1 MNPLDL
7 LEAPLRAV
15 LDFFHGIGFTWGW
28 AIVMLTLLVRLILLP
43 LFVKQYKSARRMQEV
58 APQMKELRRKY
69 KGNKKKLQ
77 EETMNLYKE
86 NDVNPFGSCLPLLL
100 QAPVFIALYYTLR
113 SQNFADG
120 TDVSFMYVI
129 PDVSKLLTEI
139 GWAVIPLIVVYAVS
153 QLISSELSATAN
165 MSKNQRWLMRLLPIG
180 IVFFIFQ
187 FPVPAGLVI
196 YWATT
201 NLWTAGQQ
209 LVLKRRIEAEIEAS
223 GGSLLNPKTTDSD
236 EADDADDVADADGAD
251 DAVDSADGVP
261 AGAVA
266 AVATED
272 VEVRTKSLPR
282 RRGRKKKDAAGP
294 AGAVEANGASVE
306 APPPPP
312 EAANGAATG
321 AAEPTAD
328 AEPTT
333 DADASAAD
341 ASAAETTPADAGSES
356 AGSQKA
362 QQGEGSKKRKPPARK
377 VKGGPGRPASRKPP
391 KRRK

>member
-15 LDFFHGIGFTWGW
+15 LDFFHSIGFTWGW

-58 APQMKELRRKY
+58 APQMKELQRKY
-69 KGNKKKLQ
+69 KGNKQKLQ
-77 EETMNLYKE
+77 EEMMKFYKE

-120 TDVSFMYVI
+120 SDLSFMYVI
-129 PDVSKLLTEI
+129 PDVSKLLTQI
-139 GWAVIPLIVVYAVS
+139 GWAVIPLVAVYAVS
-153 QLISSELSATAN
+153 QLISTELSAQPT

-180 IVFFIFQ
+180 IVFFVFQ

-209 LVLKRRIEAEIEAS
+209 LVLKRRIEAEIEAK
-223 GGSLLNPKTTDSD
+223 GGSLIEKKPVDD
-236 EADDADDVADADGAD
+236 EDADDADD
-251 DAVDSADGVP
+251 AVETA
-261 AGAVA
+261 AGAVPAVALTGDA
-266 AVATED
+266 AATED
-272 VEVRTKSLPR
+272 VEVRSKPLPKR
-282 RRGRKKKDAAGP
+282 RRKGKGQDDAAAGNGVAAAPEPQATPEPEVVSGDAPDAEADTTASAESISSASKKKRT
-294 AGAVEANGASVE
+294 
-306 APPPPP
+306 PP
-312 EAANGAATG
+312 
-321 AAEPTAD
+321 
-328 AEPTT
+328 
-333 DADASAAD
+333 
-341 ASAAETTPADAGSES
+341 
-356 AGSQKA
+356 
-362 QQGEGSKKRKPPARK
+362 KRK
-377 VKGGPGRPASRKPP
+377 VSGGPSRPANRKPP

>member
-28 AIVMLTLLVRLILLP
+28 AIVMLTLVVRLILLP

-58 APQMKELRRKY
+58 APQMKELQRKY
-69 KGNKKKLQ
+69 KGNKQKLQ
-77 EETMNLYKE
+77 EEMMKFYKE

-100 QAPVFIALYYTLR
+100 QAPVFIALYYTLQ
-113 SQNFADG
+113 SQDFTDG
-120 TDVSFMYVI
+120 SDLSFMYVV

-139 GWAVIPLIVVYAVS
+139 GWAVIPLIAVYALS
-153 QLISSELSATAN
+153 QLISSELSATPT

-209 LVLKRRIEAEIEAS
+209 LVLKRRIEAEIEAK
-223 GGSLLNPKTTDSD
+223 GGSLTGNPKIGD
-236 EADDADDVADADGAD
+236 DDADSGDAEPVGDDAEQVALTGDAASTEDVQVRSKAVPKRRRGKGKADSGGNGAAAAPLPAATEVAAQESGADAD
-251 DAVDSADGVP
+251 
-261 AGAVA
+261 
-266 AVATED
+266 
-272 VEVRTKSLPR
+272 
-282 RRGRKKKDAAGP
+282 
-294 AGAVEANGASVE
+294 
-306 APPPPP
+306 
-312 EAANGAATG
+312 
-321 AAEPTAD
+321 
-328 AEPTT
+328 
-333 DADASAAD
+333 AAD
-341 ASAAETTPADAGSES
+341 AASGDEPEVPQAESGTQ
-356 AGSQKA
+356 SQGK
-362 QQGEGSKKRKPPARK
+362 KKRKPPSRK
-377 VKGGPGRPASRKPP
+377 VSGGPSRPASRKPP

>member
-28 AIVMLTLLVRLILLP
+28 AIVMLTLVVRLILLP

-58 APQMKELRRKY
+58 APQMKELQRKY

-77 EETMNLYKE
+77 EEMMAFYKE

-113 SQNFADG
+113 SQDFSDG

-209 LVLKRRIEAEIEAS
+209 LVLKRRIEADIEAN
-223 GGSLLNPKTTDSD
+223 GGTLLTPKSKDDDTD
-236 EADDADDVADADGAD
+236 ADADDVDAAEDGAEE
-251 DAVDSADGVP
+251 ATEATP

-272 VEVRTKSLPR
+272 VEVRTKSVPR
-282 RRGRKKKDAAGP
+282 RRRRKKDQAEQGEAAG
-294 AGAVEANGASVE
+294 ANGASAPAD
-306 APPPPP
+306 APPAQ
-312 EAANGAATG
+312 EASNGAAAG
-321 AAEPTAD
+321 ESSD
-328 AEPTT
+328 
-333 DADASAAD
+333 SAAD
-341 ASAAETTPADAGSES
+341 ADATPDTDSDTADEAAPAAG
-356 AGSQKA
+356 KA
-362 QQGEGSKKRKPPARK
+362 QQDGGSKKRKPPARK

>member
-7 LEAPLRAV
+7 IEAPLRAV
-15 LDFFHGIGFTWGW
+15 LDFFHSIGFTWGW
-28 AIVMLTLLVRLILLP
+28 AIVMLTLVVRLILLP

-58 APQMKELRRKY
+58 APQMKELQRKY

-77 EETMNLYKE
+77 EEMMKLYKE

-113 SQNFADG
+113 SQDFADG
-120 TDVSFMYVI
+120 TDVSFMYVV

-139 GWAVIPLIVVYAVS
+139 GWAVIPLIAVYAVS

-180 IVFFIFQ
+180 IVFFVFQ

-209 LVLKRRIEAEIEAS
+209 LVLKRRIEAEIEA
-223 GGSLLNPKTTDSD
+223 GGGTLLRPKTSD
-236 EADDADDVADADGAD
+236 EDEDEAEGDDVDEPSTEASGA
-251 DAVDSADGVP
+251 P

-272 VEVRTKSLPR
+272 VEVRTQALPR
-282 RRGRKKKDAAGP
+282 RRRKKKPGTADVAADNGSAGSPEAAPDVASDTADDAPAEAAAVAGP
-294 AGAVEANGASVE
+294 ADATDTTAT
-306 APPPPP
+306 P
-312 EAANGAATG
+312 EN
-321 AAEPTAD
+321 AE
-328 AEPTT
+328 
-333 DADASAAD
+333 S
-341 ASAAETTPADAGSES
+341 S
-356 AGSQKA
+356 
-362 QQGEGSKKRKPPARK
+362 QQGGGSKKRKPPARK

>member
-15 LDFFHGIGFTWGW
+15 LDFFHSIGFTWGW
-28 AIVMLTLLVRLILLP
+28 AIVMLTLVVRLILLP

-58 APQMKELRRKY
+58 APQMKELQRKY
-69 KGNKKKLQ
+69 KGNKQKLQ
-77 EETMNLYKE
+77 EEMMKFYKE

-113 SQNFADG
+113 SQDFADG
-120 TDVSFMYVI
+120 TDLSFMYVV

-139 GWAVIPLIVVYAVS
+139 GWAVVPLILVYAVS
-153 QLISSELSATAN
+153 QLISTELSATAT
-165 MSKNQRWLMRLLPIG
+165 MSRNQRWLMRLLPIG

-209 LVLKRRIEAEIEAS
+209 LVLKRRIEAEIEAK
-223 GGSLLNPKTTDSD
+223 GGTLLGAAPAKAGSTD
-236 EADDADDVADADGAD
+236 EADAEADG
-251 DAVDSADGVP
+251 DAEAPAPP
-261 AGAVA
+261 AGE

-272 VEVRTKSLPR
+272 VEVRTKPLPR
-282 RRGRKKKDAAGP
+282 RRKGKQARAAE
-294 AGAVEANGASVE
+294 AGAGAPAHGAPEATPAQPQDAGASGD
-306 APPPPP
+306 AG
-312 EAANGAATG
+312 NGAA
-321 AAEPTAD
+321 AAHGEPPA
-328 AEPTT
+328 APGGGS
-333 DADASAAD
+333 AS
-341 ASAAETTPADAGSES
+341 G
-356 AGSQKA
+356 K
-362 QQGEGSKKRKPPARK
+362 KKRTPPTRKKVSGGPSRPAR
-377 VKGGPGRPASRKPP
+377 RKPP

>member
-58 APQMKELRRKY
+58 APQMKELQRKY

-77 EETMNLYKE
+77 EEMMAFYKE

-113 SQNFADG
+113 SQDFSDG

-139 GWAVIPLIVVYAVS
+139 GWAVVPLIVVYAVS

-180 IVFFIFQ
+180 IVFFVFQ

-201 NLWTAGQQ
+201 TLWTAGQQ
-209 LVLKRRIEAEIEAS
+209 LVLKRRIEADIEAN
-223 GGSLLNPKTTDSD
+223 GGTLLTPKSKADD
-236 EADDADDVADADGAD
+236 EPAEADEPVDEPSET
-251 DAVDSADGVP
+251 AV
-261 AGAVA
+261 AGAA
-266 AVATED
+266 AVVATED
-272 VEVRTKSLPR
+272 VEVRTKALPK
-282 RRGRKKKDAAGP
+282 RRGRKKGKQDESAA
-294 AGAVEANGASVE
+294 AEANGAGADADAE
-306 APPPPP
+306 ATAEPP
-312 EAANGAATG
+312 EEVPPAAAEATNGAAD
-321 AAEPTAD
+321 AAKTTAP
-328 AEPTT
+328 AE
-333 DADASAAD
+333 S
-341 ASAAETTPADAGSES
+341 G
-356 AGSQKA
+356 KA
-362 QQGEGSKKRKPPARK
+362 QPGGGSKKRKPPARK

>member
-7 LEAPLRAV
+7 IEAPLRAV
-15 LDFFHGIGFTWGW
+15 LDFFHSIGFTWGW
-28 AIVMLTLLVRLILLP
+28 AIVMLTLVVRLILLP

-58 APQMKELRRKY
+58 APQMKELQRKY

-77 EETMNLYKE
+77 EEMMTLYKE

-120 TDVSFMYVI
+120 TDVSFMYVV

-139 GWAVIPLIVVYAVS
+139 GWTVIPLILVYAVS

-180 IVFFIFQ
+180 IVFFVFQ

-223 GGSLLNPKTTDSD
+223 GGTLLRSKASD
-236 EADDADDVADADGAD
+236 EDADDDTAGDADGPDTEA
-251 DAVDSADGVP
+251 AGAP

-272 VEVRTKSLPR
+272 VEVRTQALPR
-282 RRGRKKKDAAGP
+282 RRGKKKSGTPAAD
-294 AGAVEANGASVE
+294 
-306 APPPPP
+306 
-312 EAANGAATG
+312 NGAAEVQAEPAPTAAPAAADEGPADG
-321 AAEPTAD
+321 AAEVDDAD
-328 AEPTT
+328 NT
-333 DADASAAD
+333 DATAKAD
-341 ASAAETTPADAGSES
+341 TPESSQQAG
-356 AGSQKA
+356 
-362 QQGEGSKKRKPPARK
+362 GSKKRKPPARK

>member
-28 AIVMLTLLVRLILLP
+28 AIVMLTLVVRLILLP

-58 APQMKELRRKY
+58 APQMKELQRKY

-77 EETMNLYKE
+77 EEMMAFYKE

-113 SQNFADG
+113 SQDFSDG

-209 LVLKRRIEAEIEAS
+209 LVLKRRIEADIEAN
-223 GGSLLNPKTTDSD
+223 GGTLLTPKSKDDDTD
-236 EADDADDVADADGAD
+236 ADADDVDAAEDGAEE
-251 DAVDSADGVP
+251 ATEATP

-272 VEVRTKSLPR
+272 VEVRTKSVPR
-282 RRGRKKKDAAGP
+282 RRRRKKDQAEQGEGAG
-294 AGAVEANGASVE
+294 ANGASATD
-306 APPPPP
+306 APPAP
-312 EAANGAATG
+312 EASNGAAAG
-321 AAEPTAD
+321 EPPD
-328 AEPTT
+328 
-333 DADASAAD
+333 SAAD
-341 ASAAETTPADAGSES
+341 AEVTPDTDSDTADEAAPAAG
-356 AGSQKA
+356 KA
-362 QQGEGSKKRKPPARK
+362 QQDGGSKKRKPPARK

>member
-28 AIVMLTLLVRLILLP
+28 AIVMLTLVVRLILLP

-58 APQMKELRRKY
+58 APQMKELQRKY

-77 EETMNLYKE
+77 EEMMAFYKE

-113 SQNFADG
+113 SQDFSDG

-209 LVLKRRIEAEIEAS
+209 LVLKRRIEADIEAN
-223 GGSLLNPKTTDSD
+223 GGTLLTPTSKDD
-236 EADDADDVADADGAD
+236 DADADDVDAAEDGAEE
-251 DAVDSADGVP
+251 ATEATP
-261 AGAVA
+261 AGVVA
-266 AVATED
+266 AAATED
-272 VEVRTKSLPR
+272 VEVRTKSVPR
-282 RRGRKKKDAAGP
+282 RRRRKKDQAEQGEGAG
-294 AGAVEANGASVE
+294 ANGASAAATPPAPAPE
-306 APPPPP
+306 AP
-312 EAANGAATG
+312 NGAAAG
-321 AAEPTAD
+321 ESSDSAV
-328 AEPTT
+328 
-333 DADASAAD
+333 DADATPDTDSDTADEAAP
-341 ASAAETTPADAGSES
+341 AAG
-356 AGSQKA
+356 KA
-362 QQGEGSKKRKPPARK
+362 QQGGGSKKRKPPARK

>member
-28 AIVMLTLLVRLILLP
+28 AIVMLTLVVRLILLP

-58 APQMKELRRKY
+58 APQMKELQRKY

-77 EETMNLYKE
+77 EEMMAFYKE

-113 SQNFADG
+113 SQDFSDG

-139 GWAVIPLIVVYAVS
+139 GWAVIPLIAVYAVS

-209 LVLKRRIEAEIEAS
+209 LVLKRRIEADIEAN
-223 GGSLLNPKTTDSD
+223 GGTLLNPKSKD
-236 EADDADDVADADGAD
+236 ADADVDATDDGAEE
-251 DAVDSADGVP
+251 ASEATP

-272 VEVRTKSLPR
+272 VEVRTKSVPR
-282 RRGRKKKDAAGP
+282 RRRRKKDQ
-294 AGAVEANGASVE
+294 VEQGD
-306 APPPPP
+306 APPAP
-312 EAANGAATG
+312 EASNGAAAG
-321 AAEPTAD
+321 ESSAPAVD
-328 AEPTT
+328 AEATP
-333 DADASAAD
+333 DADSDAAD
-341 ASAAETTPADAGSES
+341 EAAPATG
-356 AGSQKA
+356 KA
-362 QQGEGSKKRKPPARK
+362 QQGGGSKKRKPPARK